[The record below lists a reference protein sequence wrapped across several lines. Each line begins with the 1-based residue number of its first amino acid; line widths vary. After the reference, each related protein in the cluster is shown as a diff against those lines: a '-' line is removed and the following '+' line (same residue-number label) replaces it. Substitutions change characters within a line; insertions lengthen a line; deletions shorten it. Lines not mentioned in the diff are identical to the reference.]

1 MKSIL
6 IGIMAFTAVL
16 FSNNMDNREIYLNI
30 NNSNLEVGFK
40 SSALDAYMKE
50 GSAARFK
57 YDINYLNGDNLN
69 LIQGSIKNVNKIEK
83 IQGSELGIGIKAIY
97 LNNSIDEYTFLPLTA
112 SYRYNLPSLMFNIPP
127 VSIDSDISYAP
138 NVLSFSEEVEKYF
151 AYSLELNIE
160 PINGVKIYTGYRNA
174 DLKYKNKNNKEKLF
188 EEIYGGIKM
197 TF

>member
-6 IGIMAFTAVL
+6 IGMMAFTAVL

-83 IQGSELGIGIKAIY
+83 IQGSELGIG
-97 LNNSIDEYTFLPLTA
+97 
-112 SYRYNLPSLMFNIPP
+112 
-127 VSIDSDISYAP
+127 
-138 NVLSFSEEVEKYF
+138 
-151 AYSLELNIE
+151 
-160 PINGVKIYTGYRNA
+160 
-174 DLKYKNKNNKEKLF
+174 
-188 EEIYGGIKM
+188 
-197 TF
+197 

>member
-1 MKSIL
+1 
-6 IGIMAFTAVL
+6 
-16 FSNNMDNREIYLNI
+16 
-30 NNSNLEVGFK
+30 
-40 SSALDAYMKE
+40 
-50 GSAARFK
+50 
-57 YDINYLNGDNLN
+57 
-69 LIQGSIKNVNKIEK
+69 
-83 IQGSELGIGIKAIY
+83 
-97 LNNSIDEYTFLPLTA
+97 
-112 SYRYNLPSLMFNIPP
+112 MFNIPP

-160 PINGVKIYTGYRNA
+160 PINGVKIYTGYRDT